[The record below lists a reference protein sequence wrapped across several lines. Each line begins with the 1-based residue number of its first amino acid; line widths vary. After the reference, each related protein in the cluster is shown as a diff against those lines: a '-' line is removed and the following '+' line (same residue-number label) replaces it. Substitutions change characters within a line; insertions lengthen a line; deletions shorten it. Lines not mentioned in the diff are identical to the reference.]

1 MISRYFRLAEHGT
14 SVRTEMLAGATT
26 FLTMAYIILVNPA
39 ILGEAGMPVA
49 AVAAATCLAA
59 GIGSILMGVI
69 ANYPIALA
77 PGMGLNAYFTYT
89 VVLGMGLPWQTA
101 LGAVFISGAAFLLMT
116 LAGLR
121 QLIVAAIPRPLY
133 AAIAAGIGLFIAF
146 IGLKSAGLVVANP
159 ATTVALGDLTSPS
172 ALVAVLGLALIAL
185 LQVWGVRAAILIGIV
200 AASALGWMLG
210 LVQVRPAPFDPAA
223 LTATLF
229 QADVPAALGLGAN
242 GQGLS
247 LALVEILFVF
257 LFVDLFDNLGTLVA
271 VSQRARLIRPD
282 GTIPRLKRILTA
294 DSLSAMAGALAGT
307 STTVSYIESASGVA
321 AGGRTGLTAVTT
333 GLLFLAALAFTPFA
347 QMIPAA
353 ATAPALILVGAL
365 MMAPLAQADWSD
377 PRVAIPA
384 FLTLIMIPLTFS
396 IANGLAMGIIAYA
409 VLKLVS
415 PRVRRDAEAEAAGAA
430 EGANVEA
437 APGTGAGT
445 GVEAEAGAPALAARP
460 RRILGLTL
468 GDAFL
473 YLLAALC
480 LARFIWL
487 GGE

>member
-1 MISRYFRLAEHGT
+1 MISRFFRLAENNT
-14 SVRTEMLAGATT
+14 TVRTELLAGATT
-26 FLTMAYIILVNPA
+26 FLTMAYIVLVNPA
-39 ILGEAGMPVA
+39 ILGQAGMPVA

-59 GIGSILMGVI
+59 GIGSILMGTI

-121 QLIVAAIPRPLY
+121 QLIIGAIPRPLY

-146 IGLKSAGLVVANP
+146 IGLKSAGIVVAHP
-159 ATTVALGDLTSPS
+159 ATTVALGDLKSPA
-172 ALVAVLGLALIAL
+172 ALVAIVGLALIAL
-185 LQVWGVRAAILIGIV
+185 LQVWRVRAAILIGIL
-200 AASALGWMLG
+200 AASALGWLLG
-210 LVQVRPAPFDPAA
+210 LVVFKPEPFDPAVI
-223 LTATLF
+223 TATLF
-229 QADVPAALGLGAN
+229 QADIPAALGLGPN
-242 GQGLS
+242 GKGLTIG
-247 LALVEILFVF
+247 LIEILFVF

-271 VSQRARLIRPD
+271 VSSRAGLVQPD
-282 GTIPRLKRILTA
+282 GTIPRLNRIFVA
-294 DSLSAMAGALAGT
+294 DSLATMVGAAAGT

-333 GLLFLAALAFTPFA
+333 GVLFLAALLLVPFA
-347 QMIPAA
+347 AAIPAA

-365 MMAPLAQADWSD
+365 MMAPLAQADWTD
-377 PRVAIPA
+377 PQVAIPA

-409 VLKLVS
+409 VLKLVR
-415 PRVRRDAEAEAAGAA
+415 PKPAERPDE
-430 EGANVEA
+430 
-437 APGTGAGT
+437 
-445 GVEAEAGAPALAARP
+445 ARP
-460 RRILGLTL
+460 EGFLTRRLLGVPF
-468 GDAFL
+468 GDLFL

-487 GGE
+487 GAE